1 MSVTSPRS
9 ESAAHVPSVRHIADH
24 PALLALTGGDPY
36 VRWGI
41 PDPLPAPAL
50 VVEGAVAVERHGRRR
65 GYWVWPLEEAAD
77 PAGAV
82 RSAVATLA
90 DGGYL
95 EPAEVAGLSVAQPY
109 LAAAADIVELA
120 DGGDWEWMWTVT
132 APPPE
137 PGEEELVE
145 LSDSADAE
153 EIAAMIARHNPRA
166 WTEPGTGRTELWLG
180 LRDERGELVVVGGM
194 ERLDTGVPHL
204 AGILTATGL
213 RGRGLGRMV
222 SAALTRRALEL
233 SPVCTLGMY
242 SDNAPARAVYRRL
255 GYRTAKAWSSRRLV
269 RP

>member
-1 MSVTSPRS
+1 MPTEDLPSPRR
-9 ESAAHVPSVRHIADH
+9 VDDH
-24 PALLALTGGDPY
+24 AALLRITGDDPY
-36 VRWGI
+36 LRWGV
-41 PDPLPAPAL
+41 PDPLPAAAL
-50 VVEGAVAVERHGRRR
+50 FVPGAVAVERHGRRR
-65 GYWVWPLEEAAD
+65 GYWVWPLDDAPD
-77 PAGAV
+77 PAAAVGSAV
-82 RSAVATLA
+82 RALVAGGHL
-90 DGGYL
+90 DG
-95 EPAEVAGLSVAQPY
+95 PDVAGLSIAQPY
-109 LAAAADIVELA
+109 LTAAAGIVELA

-132 APPPE
+132 APSLE
-137 PGEEELVE
+137 PGEDALVE

-166 WTEPGTGRTELWLG
+166 WTDPGTGRTELWLG

-204 AGILTATGL
+204 AGILTSTGL

-242 SDNAPARAVYRRL
+242 SDNVPARAVYRRL